1 MPNTTETGADIDVDI
16 PAIDIPVIDLAAALA
31 DDAPAELLA
40 TVRRAAESIGIIQI
54 VNHGVPTDVIKD
66 FNEGFGRVLDLPR
79 AEKEKLASP
88 TGHPYRGWR
97 QWPDDFGRLE
107 LERFNIAQYDDA
119 GAAEAA
125 GLSPEHATLFAHP
138 NVWPP
143 QEPGLRAATHRYH
156 DAYLDVARRVLALYA
171 RVLDVPATTFP
182 LGDDVYTTIVVNDYP
197 KWPHG
202 GEERDGERASGSGT
216 AETPDED
223 KLLLLEHADSSA
235 LTVLHQEGDHAGLQ
249 GQRPD
254 GSWVPVPI
262 RPDAL
267 QVFTGTL
274 LTNWTEGRLRPGR
287 HRVVAGGSVTRRS
300 SAVFVHP
307 GLDTVVEPLPPFADP
322 DGSDY
327 EPVSVWERAQGNVE
341 EYLRVFG
348 RPEQLEAWRE
358 NRPYVAE
365 VTA

>member
-1 MPNTTETGADIDVDI
+1 MSD
-16 PAIDIPVIDLAAALA
+16 DIPVIDLAAALA
-31 DDAPAELLA
+31 DDAPEDLLV
-40 TVRRAAESIGIIQI
+40 TVRRAAETIGIIQV
-54 VNHGVPTDVIKD
+54 VNHGVPAEVIAG
-66 FNEGFGRVLDLPR
+66 FNDSFGRVLDLPHE
-79 AEKEKLASP
+79 EKEHLASP

-107 LERFNIAQYDDA
+107 LERFSIAQYDDTD
-119 GAAEAA
+119 AAKAA
-125 GLSPEHATLFAHP
+125 GLSPEHATLYTHA
-138 NVWPP
+138 NVWPA
-143 QEPGLRAATHRYH
+143 QEPGLRDATHRYH
-156 DAYLDVARRVLALYA
+156 DAFVDVARRVLGLYA
-171 RVLDVPATTFP
+171 RVLDVPAETFP
-182 LGDDVYTTIVVNDYP
+182 LGDDAYTTVVVNNYP
-197 KWPHG
+197 KWPHEG
-202 GEERDGERASGSGT
+202 ASDGTSDEE
-216 AETPDED
+216 

-235 LTVLHQEGDHAGLQ
+235 LTVLHQEGDYAGLQ

-254 GSWVPVPI
+254 GTWTPVLI

-307 GLDTVVEPLPPFADP
+307 SLDTVVEPLPAFADP
-322 DGSDY
+322 DGSDF
-327 EPVSVWERAQGNVE
+327 EPVSVWERASGSVE
-341 EYLRVFG
+341 EYLKVFG
-348 RPEQLEAWRE
+348 RPEQLAAWRE

>member
-1 MPNTTETGADIDVDI
+1 MSD
-16 PAIDIPVIDLAAALA
+16 DIPVIDLAAALA
-31 DDAPAELLA
+31 DDAPEDLLA
-40 TVRRAAESIGIIQI
+40 TVRRAAETIGILQV
-54 VNHGVPTDVIKD
+54 VNHGVPTEVIAG
-66 FNEGFGRVLDLPR
+66 FNDGFRRVLDLPR
-79 AEKEKLASP
+79 DEKEQLASP
-88 TGHPYRGWR
+88 TGHPNRGWR

-107 LERFNIAQYDDA
+107 LERFNIGQYDDPD
-119 GAAEAA
+119 AAVAA
-125 GLSPEHATLFAHP
+125 GLTPEHATLYAHA

-143 QEPGLRAATHRYH
+143 QEPGLRAAAQRYQ
-156 DAYLDVARRVLALYA
+156 DAFVDVARRVLGLYA
-171 RVLDVPATTFP
+171 RVLDVPADTFP
-182 LGDDVYTTIVVNDYP
+182 LGDDVYTTLVVNNYP
-197 KWPHG
+197 KWPHDDASD
-202 GEERDGERASGSGT
+202 EE
-216 AETPDED
+216 

-235 LTVLHQEGDHAGLQ
+235 LTVLHQEGDYAGLQ

-254 GSWVPVPI
+254 GTWTSVPI

-307 GLDTVVEPLPPFADP
+307 SLDTVVEPLPAFADP
-322 DGSDY
+322 DGSDF
-327 EPVSVWERAQGNVE
+327 EPVSVWERASGNVE

-348 RPEQLEAWRE
+348 RPEQLAAWRE

>member
-1 MPNTTETGADIDVDI
+1 VSHDT
-16 PAIDIPVIDLAAALA
+16 DIPVIDLAAALA
-31 DDAPAELLA
+31 DDARDDLLA
-40 TVRRAAESIGIIQI
+40 DIRRAAETIGIIQI
-54 VNHGVPTDVIKD
+54 VNHGVPTEVIAE
-66 FNEGFGRVLDLPR
+66 FNDGFGRILDLPR
-79 AEKEKLASP
+79 AEKERLASP

-107 LERFNIAQYDDA
+107 LERFNVAQYDDA
-119 GAAEAA
+119 DAAAAA
-125 GLSPEHATLFAHP
+125 GLSPEHATLFAHA

-156 DAYLDVARRVLALYA
+156 DAFVDVARRVLGLYA
-171 RVLDVPATTFP
+171 RVLDVPAHTFP
-182 LGDDVYTTIVVNDYP
+182 LGDDVYTTLVVNDYP
-197 KWPHG
+197 KWPHDTG
-202 GEERDGERASGSGT
+202 TSDEE
-216 AETPDED
+216 

-235 LTVLHQEGDHAGLQ
+235 ITVLHQEGDYAGLQ

-254 GSWVPVPI
+254 GTWIPVPI
-262 RPDAL
+262 RPGAL

-307 GLDTVVEPLPPFADP
+307 SLDTVVEPLPAFADP
-322 DGSDY
+322 DGSDF
-327 EPVSVWERAQGNVE
+327 EPVSVWERASSNVD

-348 RPEQLEAWRE
+348 RPKQVAAWRE
-358 NRPYVAE
+358 NRAYVAE

>member
-1 MPNTTETGADIDVDI
+1 MSD
-16 PAIDIPVIDLAAALA
+16 DIPVIDLAAALA

-40 TVRRAAESIGIIQI
+40 TVRRAAETIGIIQV
-54 VNHGVPTDVIKD
+54 VNHGVPDEVIAE
-66 FNEGFGRVLDLPR
+66 FNDGFGRVLDLPR
-79 AEKEKLASP
+79 EQKEQLASP

-107 LERFNIAQYDDA
+107 LERYNIGQYDDA

-125 GLSPEHATLFAHP
+125 GLTPEHATLFKDA

-156 DAYLDVARRVLALYA
+156 DAFVDVARRVLGLYA
-171 RVLDVPATTFP
+171 RVLGVPADTFP
-182 LGDDVYTTIVVNDYP
+182 LGDDFYTTTVVNDYP
-197 KWPHG
+197 TWRH
-202 GEERDGERASGSGT
+202 GT
-216 AETPDED
+216 AGEQAEAPAADD
-223 KLLLLEHADSSA
+223 KLLLLEHADSSV
-235 LTVLHQEGDHAGLQ
+235 LTVLHQQGAYAGLH

-254 GSWVPVPI
+254 GSWIPVPI

-274 LTNWTEGRLRPGR
+274 LANWTDGRLRPGR
-287 HRVVAGGSVTRRS
+287 HRVVAGGAVTRRS

-307 GLDTVVEPLPPFADP
+307 GLDTVVEPLPAFADP
-322 DGSDY
+322 DGSDF
-327 EPVSVWERAQGNVE
+327 EPVSVWERANGRVE

-348 RPEQLEAWRE
+348 RPEQLAARRE
-358 NRPYVAE
+358 SRPYVAD
-365 VTA
+365 VASA

>member
-1 MPNTTETGADIDVDI
+1 MSD
-16 PAIDIPVIDLAAALA
+16 DIPVIDLAAALA
-31 DDAPAELLA
+31 EDAPEDLLV
-40 TVRRAAESIGIIQI
+40 TVRRAAETIGIVQV
-54 VNHGVPTDVIKD
+54 VNHGVPTEVIAG
-66 FNEGFGRVLDLPR
+66 FNDGFRRILDLPR
-79 AEKEKLASP
+79 AEKEQLTSP

-107 LERFNIAQYDDA
+107 LERFSIAQYDDTD
-119 GAAEAA
+119 AARAA
-125 GLSPEHATLFAHP
+125 GLSAEHATLYEHA

-143 QEPGLRAATHRYH
+143 QEPGLRAATHHYH
-156 DAYLDVARRVLALYA
+156 DAFVDVARRVLGLYA
-171 RVLDVPATTFP
+171 RVLDVPAETFP
-182 LGDDVYTTIVVNDYP
+182 LGDDVYTTVVVNNYP
-197 KWPHG
+197 KWPHTAASD
-202 GEERDGERASGSGT
+202 EE
-216 AETPDED
+216 
-223 KLLLLEHADSSA
+223 KLLLLEHADSSVI
-235 LTVLHQEGDHAGLQ
+235 TVLHQEGDYAGLQ

-254 GSWVPVPI
+254 GTWTPVPI

-274 LTNWTEGRLRPGR
+274 LSNWTEGRLRPGR

-307 GLDTVVEPLPPFADP
+307 GLDTVVEPLPAFADP
-322 DGSDY
+322 EGSDF
-327 EPVSVWERAQGNVE
+327 EPVSVWERASGSVE

-348 RPEQLEAWRE
+348 RPEQLAAWRE

>member
-1 MPNTTETGADIDVDI
+1 MSD
-16 PAIDIPVIDLAAALA
+16 DIPVIDLAAALSEEA
-31 DDAPAELLA
+31 SEELLA
-40 TVRRAAESIGIIQI
+40 TVRRAAETIGIIQV
-54 VNHGVPTDVIKD
+54 VNHGVPAEVIAG
-66 FNEGFGRVLDLPR
+66 FNDGFGRVLDLPR
-79 AEKEKLASP
+79 EQKERLASP

-107 LERFNIAQYDDA
+107 LERFSIAQYDDTD
-119 GAAEAA
+119 AAEAA
-125 GLSPEHATLFAHP
+125 GLSPEHATLYAHA

-156 DAYLDVARRVLALYA
+156 DAFVDVARRVVGLYA
-171 RVLDVPATTFP
+171 RVLGVPSETLP
-182 LGDDVYTTIVVNDYP
+182 LGDDVYTTVVVNNYP
-197 KWPHG
+197 KWPHEDAS
-202 GEERDGERASGSGT
+202 EEE
-216 AETPDED
+216 

-235 LTVLHQEGDHAGLQ
+235 ITVLHQEGDYAGLQ

-254 GSWVPVPI
+254 GTWTPVPI

-307 GLDTVVEPLPPFADP
+307 SLDTVVEPLPAFADP
-322 DGSDY
+322 DGSDF
-327 EPVSVWERAQGNVE
+327 EPVSVWERASGNVE
-341 EYLRVFG
+341 EYLQVFG
-348 RPEQLEAWRE
+348 RPEQLAAWRE

-365 VTA
+365 ATV

>member
-1 MPNTTETGADIDVDI
+1 MSHDT
-16 PAIDIPVIDLAAALA
+16 DIPVIDLAAALA
-31 DDAPAELLA
+31 DNAPDDLLA
-40 TVRRAAESIGIIQI
+40 DVRRAAETIGIIQI
-54 VNHGVPTDVIKD
+54 VNHGVPAAVIAE
-66 FNEGFGRVLDLPR
+66 FNDGFGRILDLPR
-79 AEKEKLASP
+79 AEKEQLASP

-119 GAAEAA
+119 TAAEAA
-125 GLSPEHATLFAHP
+125 GLSPEHAALFAHA

-143 QEPGLRAATHRYH
+143 QEPGLRPATHRYH
-156 DAYLDVARRVLALYA
+156 DAFVDVARRVLGLYA
-171 RVLDVPATTFP
+171 RVLDVPAHTFP
-182 LGDDVYTTIVVNDYP
+182 LGDDVYTTLVVNDYP
-197 KWPHG
+197 KWPHDG
-202 GEERDGERASGSGT
+202 GTSDEE
-216 AETPDED
+216 

-235 LTVLHQEGDHAGLQ
+235 ITVLHQEGDYAGLQ

-254 GSWVPVPI
+254 GTWIPVPI
-262 RPDAL
+262 RPGAL
-267 QVFTGTL
+267 QVFTGAL

-307 GLDTVVEPLPPFADP
+307 SLDAVVEPLPAFADP
-322 DGSDY
+322 DGSDF
-327 EPVSVWERAQGNVE
+327 EPVSVWERASSNVD

-348 RPEQLEAWRE
+348 RPEQVAAWRE
-358 NRPYVAE
+358 NRAYVAE

>member
-1 MPNTTETGADIDVDI
+1 MSD
-16 PAIDIPVIDLAAALA
+16 DIPVIDLAAALA
-31 DDAPAELLA
+31 DDAPEDLLA
-40 TVRRAAESIGIIQI
+40 TVRRAAETIGIIQV
-54 VNHGVPTDVIKD
+54 VNHGVPAEVIAG
-66 FNEGFGRVLDLPR
+66 FNDGFRRVLDLPR
-79 AEKEKLASP
+79 DEKEQLASP

-107 LERFNIAQYDDA
+107 LERFNIGQYDDTD
-119 GAAEAA
+119 AAEAA
-125 GLSPEHATLFAHP
+125 GLTPEHATLYAHA

-143 QEPGLRAATHRYH
+143 QEPALRSATHRYH
-156 DAYLDVARRVLALYA
+156 DAFVAVARRVLTLYA
-171 RVLDVPATTFP
+171 RVLDVPAETFP
-182 LGDDVYTTIVVNDYP
+182 LGDDVYTTLVVNNYP
-197 KWPHG
+197 KWPYDG
-202 GEERDGERASGSGT
+202 ASDEE
-216 AETPDED
+216 

-235 LTVLHQEGDHAGLQ
+235 LTVLHQEGDYAGLQ

-254 GSWVPVPI
+254 GTWTPVPI

-274 LTNWTEGRLRPGR
+274 LTNWTDGRLRPGR

-307 GLDTVVEPLPPFADP
+307 SLDTVVEPLPAFADP
-322 DGSDY
+322 DGSDF
-327 EPVSVWERAQGNVE
+327 EPVSVWERASGNVE

-348 RPEQLEAWRE
+348 RPEQLAAWRE

-365 VTA
+365 VSA

>member
-1 MPNTTETGADIDVDI
+1 MSD
-16 PAIDIPVIDLAAALA
+16 DIPVIDLAAALA
-31 DDAPAELLA
+31 TDAPDDLLA
-40 TVRRAAESIGIIQI
+40 TVRTAAETIGIIQV
-54 VNHGVPTDVIKD
+54 VNHGVPTEVIA
-66 FNEGFGRVLDLPR
+66 GFDDGFRRVLDLPR
-79 AEKEKLASP
+79 AEKERLASP

-107 LERFNIAQYDDA
+107 LERFSIAQYDDTE
-119 GAAEAA
+119 AARAA
-125 GLSPEHATLFAHP
+125 GLSAEHATLYEHA

-143 QEPGLRAATHRYH
+143 QEPGLRAATQRYH
-156 DAYLDVARRVLALYA
+156 DAFVDVARRVLGLYA
-171 RVLDVPATTFP
+171 RVLDVPAQAFP
-182 LGDDVYTTIVVNDYP
+182 LGEDVYTTVVVNNYP
-197 KWPHG
+197 KWPHEG
-202 GEERDGERASGSGT
+202 ASDEE
-216 AETPDED
+216 
-223 KLLLLEHADSSA
+223 KLLLLEHADSSV
-235 LTVLHQEGDHAGLQ
+235 LTVLHQAGDYAGLQ

-254 GSWVPVPI
+254 GTWTPVPI

-307 GLDTVVEPLPPFADP
+307 SLDTVVAPLPEFADP
-322 DGSDY
+322 DGSDF
-327 EPVSVWERAQGNVE
+327 EPVSVWERASGNVE

-348 RPEQLEAWRE
+348 RPEQLAAWRE